1 MSILD
6 IDTKKNKKGLDWFK
20 NYSFSSLI
28 GKDGDVIRLSLIMFF
43 VFMLMV
49 LLKPSLFLSVE
60 NFSSMSFQIP
70 EFGLMAIA
78 MMLVMLTGGIDLS
91 IVGIANLSGIL
102 AALVLIRYIPKDAGT
117 GSIIPVV
124 VVSIVISIAA
134 GIVCGLING
143 LAVTKIGIPPILAT
157 LGTMQFFTGIAI
169 VITKGTAV
177 FGFPE
182 QFILIGNGSIGIIPI
197 SFLIFIAF
205 AAVFFILLNKTS
217 FGLKLYMLGTNPKS
231 SKFSGI
237 NNNLLLIKTYV
248 YSGILAS
255 LAGLIIIARTNS
267 AKADYGTSYTLQA
280 ILVAVLGGVSPNGG
294 FGKITGIIMA
304 IFTLQFLSSG
314 FNIMHI
320 SNLLKDFIWGAVL
333 LLVMIINYFSDNM
346 RNKSKAQ

>member
-1 MSILD
+1 MSILNTD
-6 IDTKKNKKGLDWFK
+6 ANKIKKGLGYIK

-28 GKDGDVIRLSLIMFF
+28 HKDGDVVRLSIIMSF
-43 VFMLMV
+43 VFILMAF
-49 LLKPSLFLSVE
+49 LKPELFLSVE

-70 EFGLMAIA
+70 EFGLLAIA
-78 MMLVMLTGGIDLS
+78 MMIVMITGGIDLS

-102 AALVLIRYIPKDAGT
+102 AALVMIKYIPKDAGT

-124 VVSIVISIAA
+124 VASIAISIIA
-134 GIVCGLING
+134 GIICGLING

-157 LGTMQFFTGIAI
+157 LGTMQLFTGIAI

-177 FGFPE
+177 FGFPD
-182 QFILIGNGSIGIIPI
+182 QFISIGNGSIGIIPI
-197 SFLIFIAF
+197 SFLIFIAL
-205 AAVFFILLNKTS
+205 AIVFYILLNKTS
-217 FGLKLYMLGTNPKS
+217 FGLKLYMLGSNPKS

-237 NNNLLLIKTYV
+237 NNNLLLLKTYV

-255 LAGLIIIARTNS
+255 LAGLVIIARTNS

-280 ILVAVLGGVSPNGG
+280 ILVAVLGGVNPNGG
-294 FGKITGIIMA
+294 FGKITGIILA
-304 IFTLQFLSSG
+304 ILTLQFLSSG

-333 LLVMIINYFSDNM
+333 ILVMIINYFSDYM
-346 RNKSKAQ
+346 RNKSKV